1 MAKQLIDQFAAALPA
16 DKRASV
22 YQSTK
27 STHEKRTKM
36 LFDQF
41 AEPNRLRSLAGEI
54 KQHVLEH
61 LDTLLPEVEED
72 PTFHKLSDYW
82 AADPVTRM
90 QILGTFEST
99 DNLATRTVSYDPPEG
114 SIPIAG

>member
-1 MAKQLIDQFAAALPA
+1 MAKQLIDQFAATLPA

-41 AEPNRLRSLAGEI
+41 A
-54 KQHVLEH
+54 
-61 LDTLLPEVEED
+61 
-72 PTFHKLSDYW
+72 
-82 AADPVTRM
+82 
-90 QILGTFEST
+90 
-99 DNLATRTVSYDPPEG
+99 
-114 SIPIAG
+114 